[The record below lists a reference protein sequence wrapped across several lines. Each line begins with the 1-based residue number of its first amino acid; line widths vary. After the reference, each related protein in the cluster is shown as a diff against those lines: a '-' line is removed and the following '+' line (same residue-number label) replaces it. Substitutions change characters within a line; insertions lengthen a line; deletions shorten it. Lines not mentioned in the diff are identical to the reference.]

1 MVIVI
6 VVVVVVVIII
16 IIKKSIDDPLDSLRI
31 NQVPILNLV
40 ASSC

>member
-6 VVVVVVVIII
+6 VVVVVVVII

>member
-6 VVVVVVVIII
+6 VLVVVVVVII